1 MQPGSRNR
9 ATATF
14 LASRQKT
21 WALSVLA
28 GATALALAGGLISP
42 TMVKAVGAAIS
53 PVSIAPPNAPSSFA
67 DLVEQVQDAVVAVA
81 VTSKSDPMPHMNSP
95 ELDLPENAPFR
106 EFFRRYFDQP
116 GPQGRSGGD
125 SRGMGSGF
133 IVDAEG
139 HIVTNHH
146 VIKDASE
153 ITVILKD
160 GTRLPATVKGHDAR
174 TDLAVLKVEH
184 DQPLP
189 QVTFGD
195 ANSARVGD
203 WVVAVGSPYGLGG
216 TVTAGII
223 SARGRDIQSGQYD
236 DYLQIDAPIN
246 RGNSGGPLFDGS
258 GRVIGVNTAIYSP
271 SGGSV
276 GIGFAIPSSLAQP
289 VVAQLTANG
298 SVERGW
304 LGVQI
309 QAVTETVAQSLG
321 LEEHQGALVASVV
334 PDSPAYRAGLRPGD
348 IILRMDGEPLQDHKA
363 LSLKVADTKT
373 GTESVFEIRRPGGIE
388 NLKVEIGRMPGSDQ
402 LATNT
407 PEPQADDTPRI
418 GVQLAELTAEA
429 RKRYG
434 IDDQSTGVLVVDVL
448 QDSPAEKSG
457 IQPGS
462 LITMVGQEPV
472 AHPGEVVEKVRE
484 AAKSERPSVLL
495 LVEHEGRIQFV
506 AVEFATA

>member
-1 MQPGSRNR
+1 MQPGSRIK
-9 ATATF
+9 ATAT
-14 LASRQKT
+14 LAASRHKT
-21 WALSVLA
+21 WALSLLA

-42 TMVKAVGAAIS
+42 TMVKAIGTEPT

-81 VTSKSDPMPHMNSP
+81 VTGKSSSTSMMDRP
-95 ELDLPENAPFR
+95 EFDLPENAPFK
-106 EFFRRYFDQP
+106 EFFRRYFDEP
-116 GPQGRSGGD
+116 SPHGRSGGE

-133 IVDAEG
+133 IVDADG
-139 HIVTNHH
+139 HVVTNHH
-146 VIKDASE
+146 VIEGASE

-160 GTRLPATVKGHDAR
+160 GTRLPASVTGHDAR

-184 DQPLP
+184 DEPLP
-189 QVTFGD
+189 MVTFGD
-195 ANSARVGD
+195 ADNARVGD

-289 VVAQLTANG
+289 VVAQLTTTG

-309 QAVTETVAQSLG
+309 QAVTEAVAQSLG
-321 LEEHQGALVASVV
+321 LEQQQGALVASVV
-334 PDSPAYRAGLRPGD
+334 ADSPAEKAGVMPGD
-348 IILRMDGEPLQDHKA
+348 IILKMDGEPLKDHKA
-363 LSLKVADTKT
+363 LSLKVADTKS
-373 GTESVFEIRRPGGIE
+373 GTESYFEIRRAGGIE
-388 NLKVEIGRMPGSDQ
+388 NLKVEIGLMPGSDRV
-402 LATNT
+402 AASM
-407 PEPQADDTPRI
+407 PKSQADDTPKI
-418 GVQLAELTAEA
+418 GVQLAQLTNDS

-434 IDDQSTGVLVVDVL
+434 IDEQSTGVLVVDVL

-457 IQPGS
+457 IRPGS
-462 LITMVGQEPV
+462 LITMVGQDPV
-472 AHPGEVVEKVRE
+472 THPGEVVEKVRE
-484 AAKSERPSVLL
+484 AAESERPSVLL
-495 LVEHEGRIQFV
+495 LVEQDGRTQFI